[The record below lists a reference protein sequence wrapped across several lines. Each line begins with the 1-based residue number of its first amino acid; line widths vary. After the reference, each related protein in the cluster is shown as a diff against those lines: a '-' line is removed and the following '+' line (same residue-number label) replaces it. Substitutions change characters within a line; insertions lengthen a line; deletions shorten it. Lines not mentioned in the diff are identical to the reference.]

1 MKLINLFNEFVKTYP
16 FTPNGIAHISAH
28 NEQQKQGRHNF
39 HWISETAESGQDI
52 TEYIIPKLLLHQ
64 DSMWS
69 QKKGAWIHTSP
80 SIHETSD
87 ILFKFEDPW
96 FIPPSNYS
104 DISEAIFKLIQQC
117 NTDPS
122 QLSKSCITFS
132 ESFSLKYFSAEIIT
146 PILNALKPNDFLI
159 VGRNSRL
166 VINHFA
172 NTDFSPKLT
181 DYPSANAT
189 AKQLINKLAKEMQ
202 QPGVPAMQE
211 GDLFDMFCYW
221 LVAVKKYDF
230 SAPTL
235 STLNKIPEEPIELI
249 PKILQPE
256 YTLAECAAKTGIIE
270 ELLQRWNYA
279 INRKKQAILQGP
291 PGTGKTYLAKQIAKH
306 LIGGG
311 DGFMEL
317 VQFHPA
323 YCYEDFIQG
332 IRPQANEHGQL
343 DYPVVPG
350 RFLEFCKKAESCED
364 TCVLIIDEINRGN
377 LSSVFGELMYLL
389 EYRDEKI
396 PLAGSNELFGIPENV
411 RIIGTMNTADR
422 SIALVDH
429 ALRRRFAFIELR
441 PNYEILRRYHER
453 EATDFPVDGL
463 IATLQRVNQVI
474 DDPDYELGISFF
486 LLPDL
491 ADQIEDVW
499 RMEIEPYLE
508 EYFFDQRDKLEPFR
522 WEAIAKTILPK
533 P

>member
-1 MKLINLFNEFVKTYP
+1 MIKILNSKLINLFDEFVKTYP
-16 FTPNGIAHISAH
+16 FTPNGIAHIAAY
-28 NEQQKQGRHNF
+28 NEQQKQGRRNF
-39 HWISETAESGQDI
+39 HSISVAADSGQDI
-52 TEYIIPKLLLHQ
+52 TEDVILKLVPHE
-64 DSMWS
+64 DSDS
-69 QKKGAWIHTSP
+69 NRKNGAWIHILPGINKGNSERFIKEWQFNKDP
-80 SIHETSD
+80 HYSSIYD
-87 ILFKFEDPW
+87 K
-96 FIPPSNYS
+96 
-104 DISEAIFKLIQQC
+104 IFSFIQQC
-117 NTDPS
+117 NNDPN
-122 QLSKSCITFS
+122 QLDQAGIALS
-132 ESFSLKYFSAEIIT
+132 ELFYFKHFPSEIIT
-146 PILNALKPNDFLI
+146 PILNALRPNDFLM
-159 VGRNSRL
+159 VDEKSLL

-172 NTDFSPKLT
+172 NTYCSPKLT
-181 DYPSANAT
+181 DYPFANAT
-189 AKQLINKLAKEMQ
+189 AKQLINKVAKRMQ

-221 LVAVKKYDF
+221 LVAIKKYNF
-230 SAPTL
+230 SG
-235 STLNKIPEEPIELI
+235 STISTFV
-249 PKILQPE
+249 QAE

-270 ELLQRWNYA
+270 ELLKRWNYA

-291 PGTGKTYLAKQIAKH
+291 PGTGKTYVAKQLAKH

-332 IRPQANEHGQL
+332 IRPQANAQGQL

-364 TCVLIIDEINRGN
+364 TCVLIIDEINRAN

-441 PNYEILRRYHER
+441 PNYEILRRYQER

-463 IATLQRVNQVI
+463 IATLQRVNRAI
-474 DDPDYELGISFF
+474 DDPNYEVGISFF

-491 ADQIEDVW
+491 GDQIEDVW

-508 EYFFDQRDKLEPFR
+508 EYFFDQRDKLEDFR
-522 WEAIAKTILPK
+522 WEAIAQKIFQKL
-533 P
+533 